1 MYEADPEDAR
11 IMAWFLTGLRREA
24 HRLAKKHRRLKKR
37 ELLILD
43 GPVKWNVE
51 NDGIAMV
58 DTVAAVVDTFTEAE
72 ESIYIHDMLS
82 TLTSQ
87 QQKVIMATIIKGAT
101 EREVALELGMSQPA
115 VHQMKERALNRLR
128 KKLYPG

>member
-24 HRLAKKHRRLKKR
+24 CRLAKKHRRLKER

-51 NDGIAMV
+51 NGGIAMV

-101 EREVALELGMSQPA
+101 EKEVALELGMSQPA

>member
-1 MYEADPEDAR
+1 
-11 IMAWFLTGLRREA
+11 MAWFLTGLRREA
-24 HRLAKKHRRLKKR
+24 CRLAKRHRRLKER

-51 NDGIAMV
+51 NGGIAMV

-72 ESIYIHDMLS
+72 ESIYINDMLS

>member
-1 MYEADPEDAR
+1 
-11 IMAWFLTGLRREA
+11 MAWFLTGLRREA
-24 HRLAKKHRRLKKR
+24 CRLAKKHRRLKER

-51 NDGIAMV
+51 NNGISMV
-58 DTVAAVVDTFTEAE
+58 DTIAAVVDTFTEAE
-72 ESIYIHDMLS
+72 ETIFIHDMLS

-87 QQKVIMATIIKGAT
+87 QQKVIMATVIKGVT